1 MSKRQI
7 GKEIIRGLEEIKAWK
22 RGELKLKTHSVA
34 VLNAEPKTS
43 HTKRSA
49 AGSRAKAA

>member
-1 MSKRQI
+1 MSKREI

-22 RGELKLKTHSVA
+22 RGELKLKTYSVA
-34 VLNAEPKTS
+34 VHSAASKRF
-43 HTKRSA
+43 HAKRSA